1 MLNTYLALY
10 LWSQIIINMH
20 LITQKL
26 CMGKDLG
33 IHGNLFGGN
42 MLAWLDEAAASYAA
56 EICHSPNMVTLK
68 IEEVLF
74 KKPVK
79 IGFQIRIYA
88 EVVTVGNTSITL
100 KVEARKY
107 NVYSAEEQLV
117 CFTKMTFVRIDE
129 AGDPV
134 PIPELV
140 KKRYN

>member
-1 MLNTYLALY
+1 
-10 LWSQIIINMH
+10 
-20 LITQKL
+20 
-26 CMGKDLG
+26 MGKDLG